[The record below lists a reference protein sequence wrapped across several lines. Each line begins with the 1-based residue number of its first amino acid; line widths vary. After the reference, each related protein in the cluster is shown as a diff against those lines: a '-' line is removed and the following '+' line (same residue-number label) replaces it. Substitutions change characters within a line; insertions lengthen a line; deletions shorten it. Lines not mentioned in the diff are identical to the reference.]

1 MSFAKYV
8 IVPILKKH
16 GALKKDGT
24 LSNKKIIV
32 PGLTYIPRESKKKSE
47 PKIVNTI
54 APKSKPVKYA
64 SIGRKQMRMGRSGT
78 VVTSG
83 GLLTNNKT
91 TIKNKKL
98 LGA

>member
-1 MSFAKYV
+1 MRKLIQKGINMA
-8 IVPILKKH
+8 IAQ
-16 GALKKDGT
+16 G
-24 LSNKKIIV
+24 IIKPV
-32 PGLTYIPRESKKKSE
+32 TPKSK
-47 PKIVNTI
+47 PQTVNTI

-64 SIGRKQMRMGRSGT
+64 SIGRTQMAMGRSGT

-91 TIKNKKL
+91 TIKKKKL

>member
-1 MSFAKYV
+1 MSRFSKLINMAV
-8 IVPILKKH
+8 AQ
-16 GALKKDGT
+16 G
-24 LSNKKIIV
+24 IIKPV
-32 PGLTYIPRESKKKSE
+32 TPKSK
-47 PKIVNTI
+47 PQTVNTI

-64 SIGRKQMRMGRSGT
+64 SIGRTQMAMGRSGT

-91 TIKNKKL
+91 TIKKKKL

>member
-1 MSFAKYV
+1 MSRFSKLINMAV
-8 IVPILKKH
+8 AQGILKPVTPK
-16 GALKKDGT
+16 
-24 LSNKKIIV
+24 
-32 PGLTYIPRESKKKSE
+32 SK

-64 SIGRKQMRMGRSGT
+64 SIGRSQMRMGRSGT

-91 TIKNKKL
+91 TIKKKTL
-98 LGA
+98 LG